1 MNNAIFILHAWML
14 NLLMQQNALDG
25 LPSKDF
31 SIFNVNQQVRE
42 GIP

>member
-1 MNNAIFILHAWML
+1 MQFSFCMHVPL

>member
-1 MNNAIFILHAWML
+1 MNNAIFILHACAPKS
-14 NLLMQQNALDG
+14 LMQQNALDG

-42 GIP
+42 GTP